1 MECKQE
7 ILNEHK
13 CLTFRE
19 LYIIDHQNYD
29 IKCEKFIKDNHLT
42 VQFGFYYDTK
52 IKKTRNTPIK
62 QQSYIMEL
70 GHFKQ
75 FIQSLSHSYYNC
87 QDIFNDIERRRK
99 NTSNYYKKIATER
112 KEYKK
117 ANKQLSI
124 QVKHLEYDKEQL
136 TIQVKHLE
144 TQVEKL
150 KNDKSHVQNTQQKGK
165 RKRQKDYVKVVFSYS
180 KSNIP
185 NIK

>member
-1 MECKQE
+1 MECKQD

-13 CLTFRE
+13 CLAFRG
-19 LYIIDHQNYD
+19 LYTIDHQNYD

-70 GHFKQ
+70 GHFKK
-75 FIQSLSHSYYNC
+75 FIQSLSQSYYNC

-99 NTSNYYKKIATER
+99 NTSHYYKKIANAY
-112 KEYKK
+112 KVCKK
-117 ANKQLSI
+117 ANKHLKI
-124 QVKHLEYDKEQL
+124 ENKKLKNKVKEF
-136 TIQVKHLE
+136 E

-150 KNDKSHVQNTQQKGK
+150 KNDNYQ
-165 RKRQKDYVKVVFSYS
+165 DVKYTFSYS
-180 KSNIP
+180 KENLP
-185 NIK
+185 NIINP